1 MQEFVLPYHRS
12 AAEDQV
18 FLGELLSSD
27 WRAEILRLVSAA
39 EGGADDLCLH
49 RDPGGKPTLGPAAP
63 WHFNVSNTQHLTLAA
78 FARRDVGLDVE
89 HLDRQV
95 RAADLARRYFAATEA
110 AWVCQAP
117 SGELV
122 WRFLRL
128 WTAKEALVKL
138 HGCGLRGL
146 SQARIQLP
154 ERAHAEIRWGSL
166 GPRSAVLRHLLWP
179 GGFLVCV
186 AAWEEFKLAL
196 PEDFPKLNTF

>member
-1 MQEFVLPYHRS
+1 MQEFVLPYHRN

-18 FLGELLSSD
+18 LLGELSSSD

-39 EGGADDLCLH
+39 EGTSNDLFLH
-49 RDPGGKPTLGPAAP
+49 RDPGGKPTLGPDAP
-63 WHFNVSNTQHLTLAA
+63 WHFNISNTQHLTLAA
-78 FARRDVGLDVE
+78 FAQKEVGLDVE
-89 HLDRQV
+89 HLERQV
-95 RAADLARRYFAATEA
+95 RAADLARRFFADAEA

-117 SGELV
+117 SGEEV

-146 SQARIQLP
+146 SQARVQLP
-154 ERAHAEIRWGSL
+154 ESAHAEIRRGSL
-166 GPRSAVLRHLLWP
+166 GARSAVLRHLLWP

-196 PEDFPKLNTF
+196 PGDFPKLDSF